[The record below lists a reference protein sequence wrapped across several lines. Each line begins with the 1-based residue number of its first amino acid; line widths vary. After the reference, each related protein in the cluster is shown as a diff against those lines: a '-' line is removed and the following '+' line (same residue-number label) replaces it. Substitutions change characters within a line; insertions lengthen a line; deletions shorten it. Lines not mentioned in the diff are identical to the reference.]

1 MKSFKILI
9 IAVFLIL
16 AAVFFAGCTG
26 TEDAKTPAD
35 NASQATQI
43 TAEATM
49 TPTDTTGPQVEGELK
64 PGDRVNSTDV
74 FGRDYSWCEYR
85 ENITSEMPPNGVVN
99 RYYSSRTE
107 RSVDEYNGIQ
117 AIHYRYISKGET
129 WSVVTDQ
136 YIDTAIS
143 EQLGGI
149 LINTRDGQIYSIENL
164 TAEPLNQEN
173 RPFGEKIH
181 TYVYQGTES
190 VTVTAGTF
198 PEARKYIRYNSDNTV
213 GCTYWFEPGIPVPV
227 LYQFSNKYITGYN
240 GFESHELMGWGQT

>member
-1 MKSFKILI
+1 MKLSKILFV
-9 IAVFLIL
+9 AVLL
-16 AAVFFAGCTG
+16 AVAAVISAGCTG
-26 TEDAKTPAD
+26 SGHTSPVEKTP
-35 NASQATQI
+35 QETQT
-43 TAEATM
+43 TAEVTQV
-49 TPTDTTGPQVEGELK
+49 PEETTAPQDEGVLK
-64 PGDRVNSTDV
+64 SGDRFNSTDV

-85 ENITSEMPPNGVVN
+85 ENITSEMPPNGVVH

-107 RSVDEYNGIQ
+107 RSVYEYNGIQ

-136 YIDTAIS
+136 YIDAAIS

-181 TYVYQGTES
+181 TFVYLGTES
-190 VTVTAGTF
+190 VTVPAGTY
-198 PEARKYIRYNSDNTV
+198 PEARKYCYYNPDNTV

-227 LYQFSNKYITGYN
+227 LYQYSNKYIVGYN
-240 GFESHELMGWGQT
+240 GFESHELIGWG